1 MRFRNPD
8 EKVNYSGRDTAPK
21 MIHWLTKFN
30 DHLTAEVSCEH
41 LKEIDVENN
50 EFTLAYFGDQT
61 SSLYKKTFERYA
73 LTEERVEY
81 VSLSREEAS
90 HCAHEFGI
98 EGHDDGIVFFRNFD
112 KENFLYVEDHD
123 DPKKVP
129 VYDQLK
135 NFVNPLLLPA
145 YFEWIG
151 DEDQEFQHYS
161 LIFDTPQ
168 SALFLIGADLNADY
182 MKVYEESAM
191 ENKGKI
197 PFTYG
202 EALPKSF
209 LFR

>member
-1 MRFRNPD
+1 M
-8 EKVNYSGRDTAPK
+8 NYTGKDTAPK
-21 MIHWLTKFN
+21 MLHWLTKFN

-41 LKEIDVENN
+41 LKDIDVENN

-81 VSLSREEAS
+81 VSLSKEEAS
-90 HCAHEFGI
+90 HCAHEYGI

-112 KENFLYVEDHD
+112 KENFLYVEDHH

-151 DEDQEFQHYS
+151 DEDQEF
-161 LIFDTPQ
+161 
-168 SALFLIGADLNADY
+168 
-182 MKVYEESAM
+182 
-191 ENKGKI
+191 
-197 PFTYG
+197 
-202 EALPKSF
+202 
-209 LFR
+209 